1 MGSFRKTSIPFG
13 RSREE
18 ESRKSESN
26 DVVTEDVIKEEDKVA
41 LKKQMSLFVC
51 ITIIVGNTI
60 GTGIFISPKGV
71 LLYSGSVGLSLVV
84 WTLAGLLSLLGAL
97 SFAELGTTFGK
108 SGGDYTYTREAF
120 GPLLAFL
127 VVWKYFVLYEPGS
140 KVVLSLSFARYVV
153 QPFFLGCDPPDA
165 AIAMIAIA
173 SLVVAYFVNSWKVDA
188 ATSVQNI
195 FTVAKVTGLSII
207 VIAGMVQ
214 LANGKTEYLKDAF
227 STKPESFMNVSLA
240 FYQAIFACGGWEN
253 LNMLTEEL
261 RNPARDF
268 PIAVVVSETIVII
281 LYVMANISYFTAMS
295 PEELLATDAVGVT
308 FADYLFGSFSW
319 IIPAFIAISVFG
331 TINGTALTRSRI
343 FFTCARDGYL
353 PATIG
358 MVHVNFRTPLASLMV
373 GALLVAITFV
383 ISSVTGTGIT
393 NLLNYITF
401 AHWLFFALANVGL
414 VYLRW
419 KRPDLDRPFKVPL
432 VVPILFS
439 LAVFYLSITAIIAAP
454 VDTGIG
460 VAIILTGIPVYLFGQ
475 WKNKPS
481 YFYRVTDG
489 VGNFVQKFLLVVS
502 QEKETY

>member
-1 MGSFRKTSIPFG
+1 MMGSLRKTTSVKFG

-18 ESRKSESN
+18 ESRKSGSDD
-26 DVVTEDVIKEEDKVA
+26 DVTKEDDKVA

-84 WTLAGLLSLLGAL
+84 WTLGGVLAMLGAL

-127 VVWKYFVLYEPGS
+127 VVWKYFVLHDPGS
-140 KVVLSLSFARYVV
+140 KVVASISFARYVV
-153 QPFFLGCDPPDA
+153 QPFFPGCDPPDA

-173 SLVVAYFVNSWKVDA
+173 PLAVAYFVNSWKVNA

-195 FTVAKVTGLSII
+195 FTVAKVIGLSII

-214 LANGKTEYLKDAF
+214 LANGKTENLKDAF
-227 STKPESFMNVSLA
+227 STKPESFMDVSLA
-240 FYQAIFACGGWEN
+240 FYQAIYAYGGWVN

-261 RNPARDF
+261 RNPARDI
-268 PIAVVVSETIVII
+268 PIAVVVSETIVIV
-281 LYVMANISYFTAMS
+281 LYVMANISYLTAMS
-295 PEELLATDAVGVT
+295 PEELLASNAVGVT

-319 IIPAFIAISVFG
+319 IIPVFIAISVFG
-331 TINGTALTRSRI
+331 TMNGTVLTRSRI

-358 MVHVNFRTPLASLMV
+358 MIHVNFKTPITSLMSSAV
-373 GALLVAITFV
+373 LVTITFV

-393 NLLNYITF
+393 NLLNYVTF
-401 AHWLFFALANVGL
+401 ANWLFYAVVTVGL

-419 KRPDLDRPFKVPL
+419 KRPDLNRTFKVPL

-454 VDTGIG
+454 VETGIG
-460 VAIILTGIPVYLFGQ
+460 LAIILTGVPVYLFGQ

-481 YFYRVTDG
+481 YFYRMTDA
-489 VGNFVQKFLLVVS
+489 VGNFIQKFLLVVS